1 MSRIFTFGCSFT
13 KYNWPTWADL
23 LSNRYLVFNW
33 GLPGVG
39 NRAIVERLAEAYA
52 YQKISS
58 DDIVIIQWSHIY
70 RHDYARPDV
79 WSTDSKMWK
88 TRGNI
93 FSPNNQKLFDK
104 KWIENFWS
112 SEAYFLHT
120 LHNIIIAQ
128 QMLKSI
134 GCKWFMTSIVDIEEV
149 RLESKT
155 QENEKPLEVKNFWE
169 LDSSLYEYKETIWN
183 QNHQHWLPPLM
194 PEKWNSP
201 DLDWWFNINKE
212 DPIWLQY
219 FTTNR
224 DIYKEPHLTTMQHHN
239 YLKNN
244 EIYEVLGFNQAQINY
259 GLDISQKVEEIKLNS
274 GTDQTKFI
282 EEIKLSFSNLMIDDL
297 KGR

>member
-23 LSNRYLVFNW
+23 LSARYLVFNW

-52 YQKISS
+52 YQKISL
-58 DDIVIIQWSHIY
+58 DDIVIIQWSHIH
-70 RHDYARPDV
+70 RHDYARPDIHK
-79 WSTDSKMWK
+79 TGYKMWK
-88 TRGNI
+88 TGGNI
-93 FSPNNQKLFDK
+93 FSPTNQKVFNK

-112 SEAYFLHT
+112 PEAYILYT
-120 LHNIIIAQ
+120 LNNIIIAQ
-128 QMLKSI
+128 QILKSI
-134 GCKWFMTSIVDIEEV
+134 GCKWFMTSIVDIEEI

-183 QNHQHWLPPLM
+183 QNHQHWLPPLL
-194 PEKWNSP
+194 PEKWNSSE
-201 DLDWWFNINKE
+201 LDWWFNIDKE
-212 DPIWLQY
+212 DSVWKQY
-219 FTTNR
+219 FTTNQ
-224 DIYKEPHLTTMQHHN
+224 DLYKEPHLTTMQYHN

-244 EIYEVLGFNQAQINY
+244 EIYEVLRFNQAQINY
-259 GLDISQKVEEIKLNS
+259 ALDISQKVEELKLNS
-274 GTDQTKFI
+274 GTNQTKFI
-282 EEIKLSFSNLMIDDL
+282 QEIERSFVNFIIDDL